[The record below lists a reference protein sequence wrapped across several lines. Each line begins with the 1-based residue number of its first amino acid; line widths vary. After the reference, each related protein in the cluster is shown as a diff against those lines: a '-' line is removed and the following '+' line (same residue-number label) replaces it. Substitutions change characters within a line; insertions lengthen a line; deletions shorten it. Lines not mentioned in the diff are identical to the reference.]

1 MFCGAKNG
9 WMVKMESAD
18 SSIDNELVQEFWKKR
33 AGLEDNRWTPMPYLK
48 FEIEK
53 VQEFLNDNRK
63 LSILDLG
70 SGSGSLSRHL
80 TKPNDTLTAVDFES
94 SFERIFLQD
103 PRYNFIHCEVDK
115 FISPQKYDLILLFG
129 VVTYLN
135 LQEED
140 VTYQNMK
147 SMLSHDGLVVVKNQC
162 SDSEEFIFN
171 GFSKE
176 LGTNYSARY
185 PSSFEQRDRLLRQ
198 FDQVEILEY
207 PSWSKKYPNSF
218 HVMFTCRKSRSN

>member
-9 WMVKMESAD
+9 WMVKMESAE
-18 SSIDNELVQEFWKKR
+18 SSMDNELVKEFWRKR

-53 VQEFLNDNRK
+53 VQEFLNDTRK

-94 SFERIFLQD
+94 SFERFFLQD

-129 VVTYLN
+129 VVTYLTA
-135 LQEED
+135 QEED

-147 SMLSHDGLVVVKNQC
+147 SMISNDGLVIVKNQC
-162 SDSEEFIFN
+162 SDSGEFIFN

-176 LGTNYSARY
+176 LDTNYSARY
-185 PSSFEQRDRLLRQ
+185 PNSLEQRDRLLRQ
-198 FDQVEILEY
+198 FNEVEILEY
-207 PSWSKKYPNSF
+207 PSWSKQYRNSS
-218 HVMFTCRKSRSN
+218 HLMFICRESCSH

>member
-1 MFCGAKNG
+1 MKYKGILL
-9 WMVKMESAD
+9 D
-18 SSIDNELVQEFWKKR
+18 LDDTLYSSDICHR
-33 AGLEDNRWTPMPYLK
+33 YGL
-48 FEIEK
+48 EK

-94 SFERIFLQD
+94 SFERFFLQE

-207 PSWSKKYPNSF
+207 PSWSKKYPNSN
-218 HVMFTCRKSRSN
+218 HVMFICRKGRSD

>member
-1 MFCGAKNG
+1 
-9 WMVKMESAD
+9 MESAN
-18 SSIDNELVQEFWKKR
+18 SFIDPELVQEFWRKR
-33 AGLEDNRWTPMPYLK
+33 AELEDKRWTPMPYLN

-53 VQEFLNDNRK
+53 VLEFLNHERK

-80 TKPNDTLTAVDFES
+80 TKPNDTLMAVDFES
-94 SFERIFLQD
+94 SCERFFLQD

-115 FISPQKYDLILLFG
+115 FISSQKFNLILLFG

-135 LQEED
+135 VEEEE

-162 SDSEEFIFN
+162 SDFEEFNFN

-185 PSSFEQRDRLLRQ
+185 PNSFEQRDRLLRQ

-207 PSWSKKYPNSF
+207 PSWSKKYPNSSHF
-218 HVMFTCRKSRSN
+218 MFICRKSRSH